1 MSNEFDPRGLNS
13 QPPNPGGFGLGAMP
27 SAIKPSGELD
37 LDALR
42 MSGVNNTW
50 LRKLQEIHNAG
61 IVSIKYGLL
70 ATQQKLRAFTRFNV
84 WAFLFTWIY
93 YLVKGMWKKGL
104 VILLGGIVYI
114 VADLLLSSVVASI
127 ISESAGEMFA
137 RIMGLFYPLLVAHM
151 AAGDYYRFK
160 VLKEDFWV

>member
-1 MSNEFDPRGLNS
+1 MSNEFDPHGSNS
-13 QPPNPGGFGLGAMP
+13 QNPNPAGFSLGVVP
-27 SAIKPSGELD
+27 SAITASGELD

-61 IVSIKYGLL
+61 IISIKFGML
-70 ATQQKLRAFTRFNV
+70 ATRQKLRAFTRFNV

-93 YLVKGMWKKGL
+93 YLIKGMWKKGL

-114 VADLLLSSVVASI
+114 VADLLLSFVVGAI

-137 RIMGLFYPLLVAHM
+137 RIMGLLYPLLVAHM